1 MITHDLRVIADAIQD
16 KKGQNVV
23 SLDLRP
29 IGSAIA
35 DYFVICNGDSTT
47 NVAAVADNIIKVCN
61 EELGMKPVRTQGM
74 ENDFWIIIDYGHI
87 VVHVFLTQYREFYRL
102 EDLWAD
108 APKKTYKERRKP
120 VKKAVPSETEEN

>member
-29 IGSAIA
+29 LGSSIA

-47 NVAAVADNIIKVCN
+47 NVAAIADNIIEKAR
-61 EELGMKPVRTQGM
+61 EELGMKPLRTQGF
-74 ENDFWIIIDYGHI
+74 ENNFWIILDYGSI
-87 VVHVFLTQYREFYRL
+87 VVHVFQTQYREFYHL

-108 APKKTYKERRKP
+108 APSKVWKERKR
-120 VKKAVPSETEEN
+120 PSSSRNDVEDSL

>member
-1 MITHDLRVIADAIQD
+1 MITHDLRVIADAIID

-29 IGSAIA
+29 VGSSIA
-35 DYFVICNGDSTT
+35 DHFVICNGDSTT
-47 NVAAVADNIIKVCN
+47 NVAAIADNIMKKAK
-61 EELGMKPVRTQGM
+61 EELGLKPLRTQGL
-74 ENDFWIIIDYGHI
+74 ENDFWIILDYGNI

-108 APKKTYKERRKP
+108 APKKVWKERRKP
-120 VKKAVPSETEEN
+120 AGKKIVEDAENL